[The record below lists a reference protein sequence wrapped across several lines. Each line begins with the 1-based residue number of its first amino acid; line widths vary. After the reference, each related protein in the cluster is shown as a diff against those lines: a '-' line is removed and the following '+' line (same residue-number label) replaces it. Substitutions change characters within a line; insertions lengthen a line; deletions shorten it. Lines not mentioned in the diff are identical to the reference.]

1 MSVAALN
8 LLATAKPELL
18 WERKQE
24 AAAVRENKQ
33 NITNTLLPAPLLL
46 MSKARSMSLTCTDYW
61 GGHEHCGQCSWI
73 CSSGQDPAPT
83 GGAERQLRCATKEI
97 PLALFYMLE

>member
-46 MSKARSMSLTCTDYW
+46 MSKAS
-61 GGHEHCGQCSWI
+61 I
-73 CSSGQDPAPT
+73 CVPHSGLAS
-83 GGAERQLRCATKEI
+83 
-97 PLALFYMLE
+97 PLG